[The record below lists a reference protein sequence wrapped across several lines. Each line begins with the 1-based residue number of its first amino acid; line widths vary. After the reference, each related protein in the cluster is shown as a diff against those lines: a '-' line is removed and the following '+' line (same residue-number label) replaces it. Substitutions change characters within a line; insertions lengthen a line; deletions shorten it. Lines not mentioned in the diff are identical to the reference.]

1 MEIKSMFKNLINKLS
16 GGDKESCQTGGY
28 GDTIYEKELIDSL
41 AEKTGLDSKDVD
53 KVLTEFQNTVRE
65 KVLDDGYTISLAK
78 FGKFEL
84 TVREARNGRNPHT
97 GKAIKIP
104 ESRRVHFKPYENL
117 KKK

>member
-53 KVLTEFQNTVRE
+53 KVITEFENIVRD

-84 TVREARNGRNPHT
+84 KVREAYVGRNPHT